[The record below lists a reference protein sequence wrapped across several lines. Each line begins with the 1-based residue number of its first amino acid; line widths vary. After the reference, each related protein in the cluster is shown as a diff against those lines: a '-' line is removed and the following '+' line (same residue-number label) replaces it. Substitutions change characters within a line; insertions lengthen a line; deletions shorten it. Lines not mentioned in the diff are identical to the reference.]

1 MRILLIVLA
10 MLLAG
15 CASGGERRPEVVV
28 TTDILGDV
36 TRLIVGDQAEV
47 TVLMKPGSDPHSF
60 GVSAQQAAR
69 LERAALVVY
78 NGLGLEEGVLRNVQ
92 AARESG
98 VATLAAVE
106 AADPLRPDPHF
117 WTDPRRMAMAVD
129 AIAGAVERIDGVD
142 PAAIRANAA
151 AYRREI
157 ERLDAWME
165 QRLGAIPPAGR
176 ELVTN
181 HHVFGYFAQR
191 YGFTIVGTVIP
202 GGTTLASPS
211 ASDLKELADAIREH
225 EVPAIFTDSAQPDRL
240 AQVLASEAGVEV
252 QVVALFTE
260 SLSGPG
266 QGADTYLRMMRANT
280 DAMVDGLGTTP

>member
-1 MRILLIVLA
+1 
-10 MLLAG
+10 
-15 CASGGERRPEVVV
+15 
-28 TTDILGDV
+28 
-36 TRLIVGDQAEV
+36 
-47 TVLMKPGSDPHSF
+47 
-60 GVSAQQAAR
+60 
-69 LERAALVVY
+69 
-78 NGLGLEEGVLRNVQ
+78 
-92 AARESG
+92 
-98 VATLAAVE
+98 
-106 AADPLRPDPHF
+106 
-117 WTDPRRMAMAVD
+117 MAMAVD

-142 PAAIRANAA
+142 PATIRANAA

-165 QRLGAIPPAGR
+165 RRLGALPPAGR
-176 ELVTN
+176 ELVTD

-191 YGFTIVGTVIP
+191 YDFTIVGAVIP

-240 AQVLASEAGVEV
+240 AQVLAAEAGVEV

-266 QGADTYLRMMRANT
+266 QGADTYVRMMRANT